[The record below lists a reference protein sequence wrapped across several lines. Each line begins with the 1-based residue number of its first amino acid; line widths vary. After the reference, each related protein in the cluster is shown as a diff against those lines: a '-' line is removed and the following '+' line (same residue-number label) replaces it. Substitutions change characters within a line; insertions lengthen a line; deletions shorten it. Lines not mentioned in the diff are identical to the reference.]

1 MALQE
6 SIKRTE
12 TNQQIATAVSY
23 TLITQLSDQPLT
35 KIKVI
40 HYELPRNDSSIL
52 PSHPISLYQP
62 PVLPQ
67 AELMVPKHKVEFI
80 PNTRFSYLH
89 TSKNICHRVHTNTHT
104 HNLFTCSFNLYVP
117 TYNNNFRI

>member
-23 TLITQLSDQPLT
+23 TLITQLSDQPITT
-35 KIKVI
+35 KIVI

-104 HNLFTCSFNLYVP
+104 HNLFTCSFNLYVL

>member
-52 PSHPISLYQP
+52 PSHPHFSLPTPCPAPSWTRGPKAQGRIHS
-62 PVLPQ
+62 
-67 AELMVPKHKVEFI
+67 KHKIF
-80 PNTRFSYLH
+80 
-89 TSKNICHRVHTNTHT
+89 
-104 HNLFTCSFNLYVP
+104 LFAY
-117 TYNNNFRI
+117 